1 MLSKISAKNAQNNLY
16 ELIEKVS
23 NKNKPI
29 QITHEKGDVVLVSGK
44 EWQAICDTL
53 KLMGNDLKQ
62 PDVFDSTDYRNANG
76 SEYHVH
82 SNKIDSDQ
90 L

>member
-1 MLSKISAKNAQNNLY
+1 MLRKISAKNTQNNLY

-23 NKNKPI
+23 KKNKPI
-29 QITHEKGDVVLVSGK
+29 QITHEKGDVVLISEK

-62 PDVFDSTDYRNANG
+62 SDVYDSTDYRNESD

-82 SNKIDSDQ
+82 SNKIDLDQ